1 MYSSLMANLL
11 LNCFGQ
17 GFYNRLLELAV
28 SGLKDVVMLQM
39 LGLPSAGL
47 RSFVLD
53 SDPIPRAMLS
63 IDPTFSFVKEWPA
76 VKGFLQMRQ
85 WIMGQTAAPPVNPAR
100 FLYDNVGE
108 VYLIKWTVG
117 QGHKVC

>member
-1 MYSSLMANLL
+1 MANLL